1 MRKRPSV
8 DGYPSASLMGAA
20 SPLIETSGDL
30 GGDSGL
36 NGLHGDQSYILPSQS
51 MINAVERGQVMH
63 IREQTAER
71 LVSTLQVR
79 PSPLPAARSALG
91 VIFFF
96 CSTKGRKKEEPALWT
111 ALAHQNVTCQ
121 VKVV

>member
-1 MRKRPSV
+1 MRKRLSA

-20 SPLIETSGDL
+20 SPLIEASGDL

-36 NGLHGDQSYILPSQS
+36 QGLQGDQSYILPSQS

-79 PSPLPAARSALG
+79 PSPLPATRTACRIECFVL
-91 VIFFF
+91 
-96 CSTKGRKKEEPALWT
+96 STNARKKEQRLPELPPP
-111 ALAHQNVTCQ
+111 LARQNLA
-121 VKVV
+121 